1 MLIFLN
7 NLHYGNRRRTLL
19 IMTVPP
25 SPCRKPIVSNITDIS
40 FLIGVYYE
48 EEIKEIE
55 IDKNTAQIFFLIIK

>member
-1 MLIFLN
+1 M
-7 NLHYGNRRRTLL
+7 L